1 MNNKENGVGSETVI
15 HVPIAPKTGSE
26 ASAVNQASSTSRVLW
41 IGAYAVLM
49 VLIGLRLPLV
59 RRHLTDGVPV
69 EVKSGLGDDR
79 LLNLSMTVGTVLF
92 FLVYAVIMCLY
103 FSLAGFL
110 DKRLV
115 PGKAVIGGRLKVGIF
130 FVIPVLATVPVNL
143 FSLALGIVQPRDV
156 PGYWFYFPSMAFLA
170 LALFYRHW
178 RSFPP
183 GRKCLVV
190 LSALGLSTILA
201 LG

>member
-1 MNNKENGVGSETVI
+1 MNNKENGLGSETVI
-15 HVPIAPKTGSE
+15 QVPMAAQIVPEKDA
-26 ASAVNQASSTSRVLW
+26 ANQASSTSRVLW
-41 IGAYAVLM
+41 IGAYVVLM
-49 VLIGLRLPLV
+49 ALIALRLPLV
-59 RRHLTDGVPV
+59 HRHLSGGVPA

-79 LLNLSMTVGTVLF
+79 LLSLSMTVGTVLF

-110 DKRLV
+110 DRRLV
-115 PGKAVIGGRLKVGIF
+115 PGKAVIGGRLKVGVF

-143 FSLALGIVQPRDV
+143 FSLTLGIVQPRDV
-156 PGYWFYFPSMAFLA
+156 PGYWFYFPSMAIVA

-183 GRKCLVV
+183 SRKCLVV

>member
-1 MNNKENGVGSETVI
+1 MNNKENGSETVI
-15 HVPIAPKTGSE
+15 QVPIAPKTGPETSPGKQ
-26 ASAVNQASSTSRVLW
+26 ASATSRVLW
-41 IGAYAVLM
+41 IGAYVVLM

-59 RRHLTDGVPV
+59 RRHLTAELPV
-69 EVKSGLGDDR
+69 EVKSELGDDR
-79 LLNLSMTVGTVLF
+79 LLSLSMTVGTVLF
-92 FLVYAVIMCLY
+92 FLVYAVIMGLY

-110 DKRLV
+110 DKRLI
-115 PGKAVIGGRLKVGIF
+115 PGKAVIGGRLKIGAF

-143 FSLALGIVQPRDV
+143 FSLALGIVQPREV
-156 PGYWFYFPSMAFLA
+156 PGYWFYFPSVAVLA

>member
-1 MNNKENGVGSETVI
+1 MNNEENAARSETVI
-15 HVPIAPKTGSE
+15 PVPQAPKTGSE
-26 ASAVNQASSTSRVLW
+26 PYAGSQVSSTSRVLW
-41 IGAYAVLM
+41 IGAYVVLK

-59 RRHLTDGVPV
+59 RQHLTAEVPV
-69 EVKSGLGDDR
+69 EVKAGLGDDR
-79 LLNLSMTVGTVLF
+79 LLSLSMTVGTVLF

-115 PGKAVIGGRLKVGIF
+115 PAKAVIGGRFKVGVF

-156 PGYWFYFPSMAFLA
+156 PGYWFYFPSMAILA

-178 RSFPP
+178 KSFRP

-190 LSALGLSTILA
+190 ISALGLSTILA

>member
-15 HVPIAPKTGSE
+15 QVPMAAKIVPEKVAGK
-26 ASAVNQASSTSRVLW
+26 QASSTSRVLW
-41 IGAYAVLM
+41 IGAYVVLM

-59 RRHLTDGVPV
+59 RQHLAAGVP
-69 EVKSGLGDDR
+69 EDVKSGLGDDR
-79 LLNLSMTVGTVLF
+79 LLSLSMTVGTVLF

-110 DKRLV
+110 DRRLV
-115 PGKAVIGGRLKVGIF
+115 PGKAVIGGRYKVGVF

-143 FSLALGIVQPRDV
+143 FSLALGIVQPRDI
-156 PGYWFYFPSMAFLA
+156 PGYWLYFPSIAVVA

-178 RSFPP
+178 KGFPP
-183 GRKCLVV
+183 GRKCLIV
-190 LSALGLSTILA
+190 LSATGLSTILA

>member
-1 MNNKENGVGSETVI
+1 
-15 HVPIAPKTGSE
+15 
-26 ASAVNQASSTSRVLW
+26 VLW
-41 IGAYAVLM
+41 IGAYVVLM
-49 VLIGLRLPLV
+49 VLIALRLPLV
-59 RRHLTDGVPV
+59 HRHLSGGVPA
-69 EVKSGLGDDR
+69 EVKSGLRDDR
-79 LLNLSMTVGTVLF
+79 LLSLSMTVGTVLF

-110 DKRLV
+110 DRRLV
-115 PGKAVIGGRLKVGIF
+115 PGKAVIGGRLKVGVF
-130 FVIPVLATVPVNL
+130 FVVPVLATVPVNL
-143 FSLALGIVQPRDV
+143 FSLALGIVQPRNV
-156 PGYWFYFPSMAFLA
+156 PGYWFYFPSMAVVA